1 MSSVREG
8 RLFAPS
14 RREAG
19 RRLFVLRRRGAGG
32 RSFVPPRRA
41 PSAPATPPLR
51 GGETRSSGPFLSY
64 LPPLRGGETRS
75 SGPFLS
81 YLPPLRGGETRS
93 SGPFLSD
100 LPPLRGGETRS
111 TGPFLSGLLSGF
123 APADALAGV
132 LEEDA
137 RGAELFPDGVRA
149 REVPPCP
156 GLLPLGDEPLD
167 LRFKLFRSSLQHV
180 QVVVGVVQK
189 RPHGRLGGASRPAAV
204 HGRVRLADGVVEET
218 YALGEV
224 EVVVEGGPVG
234 RTRLFERGD
243 QVGVVHLRRR
253 EPVDPVREVLQPPDL
268 LAGGADRLFVHP
280 KPGPVVGVGDEEEA
294 DREGPVACVQEVAE
308 GGDVAQPLRHL
319 GARGVGQVLGVKPM
333 VGELHPVGRLRL
345 GDLVL
350 MVREE

>member
-19 RRLFVLRRRGAGG
+19 RRLFVLPRRGAGG

-51 GGETRSSGPFLSY
+51 GGEIRW
-64 LPPLRGGETRS
+64 

-204 HGRVRLADGVVEET
+204 HGRVRLADGVEEKT
-218 YALGEV
+218 YALGE
-224 EVVVEGGPVG
+224 
-234 RTRLFERGD
+234 
-243 QVGVVHLRRR
+243 
-253 EPVDPVREVLQPPDL
+253 
-268 LAGGADRLFVHP
+268 
-280 KPGPVVGVGDEEEA
+280 
-294 DREGPVACVQEVAE
+294 
-308 GGDVAQPLRHL
+308 
-319 GARGVGQVLGVKPM
+319 
-333 VGELHPVGRLRL
+333 
-345 GDLVL
+345 
-350 MVREE
+350 